1 MTATQFTALPHK
13 TRKSCR
19 GGASDVNGKKPKPYI
34 SDGSSI
40 PRRHSL
46 NDIAMGY
53 GYLLLAHRPFADTQ
67 PYAKVGP
74 IFIHSKDCQHLDN
87 LSQVPKMFS
96 ARNQM
101 IIRGYD
107 VRNRIVEDT
116 GQLIETKNIQVA
128 AKYLF
133 KNIEI
138 SYQHV
143 RSASNNCFQCRIE
156 WE

>member
-1 MTATQFTALPHK
+1 MSMGKNLNLIFRMALAFLVAIAL
-13 TRKSCR
+13 TMLQWVMVLTSCT
-19 GGASDVNGKKPKPYI
+19 PTLP
-34 SDGSSI
+34 
-40 PRRHSL
+40 
-46 NDIAMGY
+46 
-53 GYLLLAHRPFADTQ
+53 DTQ
-67 PYAKVGP
+67 PYAEVGP
-74 IFIHSKDCQHLDN
+74 IFIHSKDCQNLDN

>member
-1 MTATQFTALPHK
+1 
-13 TRKSCR
+13 
-19 GGASDVNGKKPKPYI
+19 
-34 SDGSSI
+34 
-40 PRRHSL
+40 
-46 NDIAMGY
+46 
-53 GYLLLAHRPFADTQ
+53 
-67 PYAKVGP
+67 
-74 IFIHSKDCQHLDN
+74 
-87 LSQVPKMFS
+87 MFS